1 MIAVPQNKDCIL
13 RREGILITSS
23 KPLGNSRCLKQFS
36 SIFPSFLFL
45 IAKFTFLKALDNF
58 PSLASLLKLFKTV
71 MFGFFVELEAKLV
84 LPGFYC
90 HFEIFEY
97 LQNKSFW
104 EQNTR
109 DHASHLKRG
118 MIPPPKTRDN
128 ESIFVINFLFL
139 IFLWH
144 LVFYSFAQLMPFSF
158 GPTMEYIFSCELHV
172 WGFITYIC

>member
-1 MIAVPQNKDCIL
+1 
-13 RREGILITSS
+13 
-23 KPLGNSRCLKQFS
+23 
-36 SIFPSFLFL
+36 
-45 IAKFTFLKALDNF
+45 
-58 PSLASLLKLFKTV
+58 
-71 MFGFFVELEAKLV
+71 MFGFFVKLEAELV

-90 HFEIFEY
+90 RFKIFEY

-118 MIPPPKTRDN
+118 MIPPPRTRDN

-144 LVFYSFAQLMPFSF
+144 LVFLFFCLADAILFRFNNGIYFLLSQVADKKVS
-158 GPTMEYIFSCELHV
+158 
-172 WGFITYIC
+172 